1 MLNLLTSEQT
11 RKADQN
17 CIQNRGIS
25 SLDLMESA
33 SCAFV
38 AAFKFEFPDIN
49 ISISVYCGTGNNGGD
64 GLAVARLL
72 KEEGYDHLTVKI
84 VRFSDQLN
92 ADFNENFKRLKL
104 TGIPISEIHE
114 NDKLSEE
121 NAELIIDA
129 ILGSGLNKPLS
140 GFLKNLVE
148 HVNSQH
154 KKIVSI
160 DVPSGFFTE
169 GEIDSENVCI
179 HADLVITF
187 QRPKLNFFFPESAE
201 AIKRFKV
208 VNIGLDEEYI
218 ESLESNWKLT
228 DDSDIHQIL
237 KKRSNFSHKGT
248 NGHALIVAGSA
259 ETMGAALL
267 CADACLHTG
276 AGLTT
281 AYIPESGLTAL
292 NTYVPEVM
300 AFIRNPAKENFKF
313 EDIKYNAIGIGP
325 GLGKTIDEINLLIEL
340 LNLKDI
346 RLVLDADALNI
357 ISENKSLILDISEN
371 FVITP
376 HMKEF
381 DRLFG
386 ESKTWWQRLEL
397 ARIKAS
403 EHHIIIVLKNQYTF
417 VVSPDKNVFINP
429 TGNPAMAIGGMG
441 DVLTGIITGLLA
453 QNYNPLDAAIAACYI
468 HGLCGDIAHKKGGM
482 FAIPPRYIISK
493 IPEVM
498 NSLVTK

>member
-1 MLNLLTSEQT
+1 EAGYEQ
-11 RKADQN
+11 
-17 CIQNRGIS
+17 
-25 SLDLMESA
+25 
-33 SCAFV
+33 
-38 AAFKFEFPDIN
+38 
-49 ISISVYCGTGNNGGD
+49 ISV
-64 GLAVARLL
+64 
-72 KEEGYDHLTVKI
+72 HI
-84 VRFSDQLN
+84 VRFSEN
-92 ADFNENFKRLKL
+92 SSADFDENLKKLKL
-104 TGIPISEIHE
+104 TGISVSEINEHDE
-114 NDKLSEE
+114 PINEKAD
-121 NAELIIDA
+121 LIIDA
-129 ILGSGLNKPLS
+129 ILGSGLNKPLA
-140 GFLKNLVE
+140 GFLKTLVQNL
-148 HVNSQH
+148 NSQH
-154 KKIVSI
+154 NKIVSI
-160 DVPSGFFTE
+160 DVPSGFFAE
-169 GEIDSENVCI
+169 GEIDPENVCI

-201 AIKRFKV
+201 AVKRFKV
-208 VNIGLDEEYI
+208 VNIGLDEDYI
-218 ESLESNWKLT
+218 QSLESNWRLT

-237 KKRSNFSHKGT
+237 KKRQNFSHKGT
-248 NGHALIVAGSA
+248 YGHALIVAGSA

-340 LNLKDI
+340 LNLKGI
-346 RLVLDADALNI
+346 SLVLDADALNI
-357 ISENKSLILDISEN
+357 ISENKALIFDISDN
-371 FVITP
+371 AVITP

-386 ESKTWWQRLEL
+386 ESKSWWQRLEV
-397 ARIKAS
+397 AREKAA

-417 VVSPDKNVFINP
+417 VVCPDKNVFINP

-441 DVLTGIITGLLA
+441 DILTGIITGLLA
-453 QNYNPLDAAIAACYI
+453 QNYSPLDAAIAACYI
-468 HGLCGDIAHKKGGM
+468 HGLCGDIAHKKSGM

-493 IPEVM
+493 IPEVL